1 MNIVAAQRFQLLAK
15 LNGLLAVPA
24 AFDPVGSR
32 QPDAHRHGVAHRLA
46 DRVKHFQR
54 IAQTVFQRTAV
65 LITALI
71 AERREKLVQ
80 QIAVG
85 GVQFNQLKAQTLGAQ
100 RAGDKRRFDARHIG
114 MAQLSGGAV
123 AIVKRHGGGGNGLPA
138 TLIKGQL
145 MTTLPRGRAGGFA
158 SGVPQLDPQADR
170 RPGPNILYH
179 RAQRVFGFIIPQ
191 TQIPRRD
198 TSRWFYRRG
207 FQN

>member
-1 MNIVAAQRFQLLAK
+1 M
-15 LNGLLAVPA
+15 
-24 AFDPVGSR
+24 
-32 QPDAHRHGVAHRLA
+32 
-46 DRVKHFQR
+46 
-54 IAQTVFQRTAV
+54 
-65 LITALI
+65 
-71 AERREKLVQ
+71 Q

-138 TLIKGQL
+138 TLIKDQL